1 MTPEPLPAVGN
12 SGPREGQ
19 ANLLESSEEEMRPD
33 SPANSAVPEMGL
45 SEDHHHRVGDGL
57 SLATEQPGVLLG
69 RDADGRLLVTIGV
82 NEDGS
87 RAWGPLLDLEQLP
100 RPGPLGYEYGLPEE
114 EE

>member
-19 ANLLESSEEEMRPD
+19 ANLLESPEEEMQPD

-45 SEDHHHRVGDGL
+45 SEDHHHRVGDGR
-57 SLATEQPGVLLG
+57 SLATDQPGLG
-69 RDADGRLLVTIGV
+69 RDADGRLLVTMGI

-87 RAWGPLLDLEQLP
+87 RSWDP
-100 RPGPLGYEYGLPEE
+100 
-114 EE
+114 